1 MTAAEE
7 DEEKEES
14 WLLFHDFYR
23 EGQGRS
29 WYKSRTDKS
38 SLWGKIMNLIL
49 DIQRFYQVAKGK
61 EKQEREKVLDRIL
74 EGVRYMS

>member
-23 EGQGRS
+23 EVQGRS
-29 WYKSRTDKS
+29 WYKS
-38 SLWGKIMNLIL
+38 
-49 DIQRFYQVAKGK
+49 
-61 EKQEREKVLDRIL
+61 
-74 EGVRYMS
+74 